1 MRIRILFCFLMFV
14 IFDVFAQEELY
25 NSYTDY
31 RKTFLVEVEYENF
44 EDCEIEIWET
54 LDECRRTPIK
64 KGMHFNNKFDREFSG
79 FYSLG
84 VDTGGGISSD
94 YLKIVGSEQLPDYAL
109 YKNSKGND
117 NPRWIPIW
125 YFEALEKE
133 DRDIIV
139 LNEPKRT
146 EWDADAVVSQ
156 WYYDIPQLLSIVLS
170 NCGFMVH
177 SPLLVQNT
185 GFLIS
190 KINDAGNGKYE
201 IAAYPSTTD
210 SDDQNEWKTGSE
222 NFPHLTSG
230 EPVSFIFEINGKEMK
245 IYNGETGKL
254 CLDLIQMPAKWV
266 ALYEDFIRTNTIPA
280 GLYLSEEYLK
290 RKNGGSIGD
299 NVHVMEDVAE
309 TAVPKP
315 ASAIGK
321 IAAVTE
327 NLRLRTDDKTTA
339 QVVTTLA
346 AGAHVKV
353 LAHGREDT
361 IDDIASNWTQVEVLG
376 GAQDK
381 DGNSIEAGT
390 VGWLFGGYLSEA
402 ESAENERANKETS
415 TAKEPSALPIV
426 PIVVGV
432 AALAVLLAVVI
443 LTITKKRK
451 SDNR

>member
-1 MRIRILFCFLMFV
+1 M
-14 IFDVFAQEELY
+14 
-25 NSYTDY
+25 
-31 RKTFLVEVEYENF
+31 
-44 EDCEIEIWET
+44 
-54 LDECRRTPIK
+54 
-64 KGMHFNNKFDREFSG
+64 
-79 FYSLG
+79 G

-133 DRDIIV
+133 DRDIIL

-190 KINDAGNGKYE
+190 NINDAGNGKYE

-254 CLDLIQMPAKWV
+254 CLDLIQMPAKLV
-266 ALYEDFIRTNTIPA
+266 ALYEDFIRTNKIPA
-280 GLYLSEEYLK
+280 GLYLPEEYLK
-290 RKNGGSIGD
+290 RKNGGSLGD
-299 NVHVMEDVAE
+299 DD
-309 TAVPKP
+309 
-315 ASAIGK
+315 SAIGYVEL
-321 IAAVTE
+321 AASENQRVEESETATVTE
-327 NLRLRTDDKTTA
+327 RAEFAEEST
-339 QVVTTLA
+339 
-346 AGAHVKV
+346 
-353 LAHGREDT
+353 E
-361 IDDIASNWTQVEVLG
+361 
-376 GAQDK
+376 
-381 DGNSIEAGT
+381 
-390 VGWLFGGYLSEA
+390 SEK
-402 ESAENERANKETS
+402 ANKEAD
-415 TAKEPSALPIV
+415 AKESSALPIL
-426 PIVVGV
+426 PIATGGAV
-432 AALAVLLAVVI
+432 LAILLAVI
-443 LTITKKRK
+443 LLAVKKGK
-451 SDNR
+451 PKNRA

>member
-14 IFDVFAQEELY
+14 IFDIFTQEELY

-54 LDECRRTPIK
+54 VDECRRTPIK
-64 KGMHFNNKFDREFSG
+64 KGRHFNNKFDREFSG

-222 NFPHLTSG
+222 NFPSLQNG
-230 EPVSFIFEINGKEMK
+230 NPVKFRFEINGKEMK
-245 IYNGETGKL
+245 IYNGETWKL
-254 CLDLIQMPAKWV
+254 CLDLIQMPAKWA

-280 GLYLSEEYLK
+280 GLYLPEEYLK
-290 RKNGGSIGD
+290 RKNGGALGDDDSDIGYVELAASE
-299 NVHVMEDVAE
+299 NQRVEESE
-309 TAVPKP
+309 TAT
-315 ASAIGK
+315 
-321 IAAVTE
+321 VTE
-327 NLRLRTDDKTTA
+327 RA
-339 QVVTTLA
+339 EFAEEA
-346 AGAHVKV
+346 A
-353 LAHGREDT
+353 LP
-361 IDDIASNWTQVEVLG
+361 
-376 GAQDK
+376 
-381 DGNSIEAGT
+381 EA
-390 VGWLFGGYLSEA
+390 A
-402 ESAENERANKETS
+402 ESERANEKAD
-415 TAKEPSALPIV
+415 AKESSVLPILPIV
-426 PIVVGV
+426 AGGAV
-432 AALAVLLAVVI
+432 LAILLAVI
-443 LTITKKRK
+443 LFAVKKGK
-451 SDNR
+451 PKNRA